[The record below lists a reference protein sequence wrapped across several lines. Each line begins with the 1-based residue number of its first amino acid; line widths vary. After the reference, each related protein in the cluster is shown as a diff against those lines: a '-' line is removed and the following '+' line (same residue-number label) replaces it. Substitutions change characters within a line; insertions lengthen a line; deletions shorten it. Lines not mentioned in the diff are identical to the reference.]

1 MSTIL
6 TPQRGTLYRRDEWLN
21 STCRSFSET
30 TGWTLAFTSAA
41 NLRRVEQET
50 LQLNCSWYC
59 ELTDGNRP
67 TGLVHLTPPEDL
79 NALLTFESACQLAEL
94 LAENINRFL
103 HQQSQFYEQAFEIGM
118 LLGTNDASD
127 HRNRLR
133 ALLRAASCISNFR
146 AAALFVLEP
155 DGSAVR
161 LRLSHHLSLSDI
173 PAPQRDLNSMPP
185 DLQSLDSG
193 LVLVRR
199 DEDKESLWLPDSMNS
214 GVCLPIQSESG
225 PIGTLWLFDR
235 RSKDSSELPTDLL
248 RGFARQMA
256 DVFERIVLL
265 QDSDTC
271 ERLTRELDV
280 IASTTDDIREVTA
293 SYPGCDVAVRCL
305 SRCEVGGDL
314 CEIVPLDEHR
324 TIFVI
329 GDASGDSIPAATV
342 MTATRGA
349 LHALLESCRTAG
361 QTPSPPDFVG
371 ELNRA
376 ILQVTAAQQFITLIF
391 GILDDRTRTLEYT
404 NAGHCPPLHIH
415 DGQTTVLDSQGLLLG
430 VLEDADYSSD
440 TVQLEPDHQLI
451 FFSDGIVEARDLN
464 ENMFR
469 DEGVLNAIEGRPCQ
483 SALQTLLTI
492 WGEYEI
498 HTAGRNL
505 DDRTLMVIRGAEP
518 ADGDFAD
525 HTFSGSQQVY

>member
-1 MSTIL
+1 MSTLL
-6 TPQRGTLYRRDEWLN
+6 TPHRSTQHRRDEWLN

-30 TGWTLAFTSAA
+30 TGWTLEFTPATD
-41 NLRRVEQET
+41 LRGVEQDRRE
-50 LQLNCSWYC
+50 LDWCWHF

-67 TGLVHLTPPEDL
+67 TGIVHLTPPEDRNPL
-79 NALLTFESACQLAEL
+79 VTFESACQLAQL

-103 HQQSQFYEQAFEIGM
+103 HQQSQVYEQAVEIGM
-118 LLGTNDASD
+118 LVGTKDESD

-133 ALLRAASCISNFR
+133 ALLRAASCLGSFR

-161 LRLSHHLSLSDI
+161 LRLSHHLSQSGI
-173 PAPQRDLNSMPP
+173 PAPRRDLNSMPP
-185 DLQSLDSG
+185 DLQSLESG
-193 LVLVRR
+193 LVLVHG
-199 DEDKESLWLPDSMNS
+199 DEDEGARWLPESMNS
-214 GVCLPIQSESG
+214 GVCLPIQSDSG

-235 RSKDSSELPTDLL
+235 RSKEASELPAELL
-248 RGFARQMA
+248 SGFARQIA

-265 QDSDTC
+265 QDSETC
-271 ERLTRELDV
+271 DRLARELDV

-293 SYPGCDVAVRCL
+293 PYPGCDVAVRCL

-314 CEIVPLDEHR
+314 CEIVPFDEHR

-329 GDASGDSIPAATV
+329 GDASGDSIPAAMV

-349 LHALLESCRTAG
+349 LHALLESYRSQG
-361 QTPSPPDFVG
+361 QVPSPPEFVG

-391 GILDDRTRTLEYT
+391 GILDCRTRTLEYT

-415 DGQTTVLDSQGLLLG
+415 DGQATVLESQGLLLG
-430 VLEDADYSSD
+430 VLEDADYSSS
-440 TVQLEPDHQLI
+440 TIQIEPDQQLI

-469 DEGVLNAIEGRPCQ
+469 NEGVLNAIKDRTFK
-483 SALQTLLTI
+483 SASETLLTI
-492 WGEYEI
+492 WGEYEV
-498 HTAGRNL
+498 HTGGRNL
-505 DDRTLMVIRGAEP
+505 DDRTLMVIRGAESD
-518 ADGDFAD
+518 DGEFAD